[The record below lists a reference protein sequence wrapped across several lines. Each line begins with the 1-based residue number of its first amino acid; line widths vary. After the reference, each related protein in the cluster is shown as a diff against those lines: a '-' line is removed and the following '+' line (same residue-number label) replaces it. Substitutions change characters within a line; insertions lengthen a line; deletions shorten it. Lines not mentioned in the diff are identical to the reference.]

1 MFRLLAEKVGPLFY
15 FTPRNPTGHYK
26 INLMNPTQRLVL
38 TKLVEVSTD
47 EREKRRHDDDGD
59 GKIDAV
65 RSVLHKW
72 KSMSFNAV
80 QGTDMYMMF
89 WNAGKY

>member
-1 MFRLLAEKVGPLFY
+1 MFRLLAEKVAHLLY
-15 FTPRNPTGHYK
+15 VTPRNPTGHYK
-26 INLMNPTQRLVL
+26 VNLMNPIQRLLL

-65 RSVLHKW
+65 RSVLHTR
-72 KSMSFNAV
+72 KSISFNAV
-80 QGTDMYMMF
+80 RGTDIHDVLECR
-89 WNAGKY
+89 